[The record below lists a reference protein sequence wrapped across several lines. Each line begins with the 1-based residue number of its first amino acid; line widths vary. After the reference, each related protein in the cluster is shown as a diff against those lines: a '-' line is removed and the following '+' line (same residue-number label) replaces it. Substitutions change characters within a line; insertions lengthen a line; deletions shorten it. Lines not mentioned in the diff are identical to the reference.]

1 MPVLIPHNQR
11 KTIHNEDAMKRKYKV
26 TYYEYGLTRRRSRKF
41 FLLFSACFFR
51 AMLECTYGDLAKV
64 TIEEI
69 DDEQY

>member
-1 MPVLIPHNQR
+1 MR
-11 KTIHNEDAMKRKYKV
+11 RKYKV
-26 TYYEYGLTRRRSRKF
+26 TYYEYGLTRRKSRKF